1 MDYVEKLL
9 GANETITFRTRRH
22 FFVIFG
28 AILKE
33 FLILLAC
40 AIAFVFLQT
49 WYTGN
54 PLLIYIGLGIIA
66 LWAVISALVDIV
78 RWQNDEF
85 VVTNR
90 RVIRAHGVFN
100 KHILDSSLNKINDVI
115 LQQSMLGRMF
125 NYGTIKILTATEEV
139 INLLDHIRNPI
150 GFKHAMLEAKSALEP
165 TAAAFAAPAA
175 AATATQLLEELEQ
188 LRARKM
194 ISDAE
199 YEEKRKEILRRM

>member
-1 MDYVEKLL
+1 MDYIEKLL
-9 GANETITFRTRRH
+9 GANENITFRTHRH

-33 FLILLAC
+33 FLISLAC
-40 AIAFVFLQT
+40 AIAFVFVGN

-54 PLLIYIGLGIIA
+54 PFFFYIGIGA
-66 LWAVISALVDIV
+66 LAAWALISALVDIV
-78 RWQNDEF
+78 RWKNDEF

-90 RVIRAHGVFN
+90 RVIRTSGVFSKN
-100 KHILDSSLNKINDVI
+100 ILDSSLNKINDVV
-115 LQQSMLGRMF
+115 LQQSWSGRIF

-150 GFKHAMLEAKSALEP
+150 GFKHAMLESKSLMEP
-165 TAAAFAAPAA
+165 VGTPQGFAAPVSAI
-175 AATATQLLEELEQ
+175 QLLEELEQ

-194 ISDAE
+194 VSDAE
-199 YEEKRKEILRRM
+199 YEEKRKEILKRM

>member
-1 MDYVEKLL
+1 MDYVDKLL
-9 GANETITFRTRRH
+9 GSSETITFRTHRH

-40 AIAFVFLQT
+40 GVAFVFVNN

-54 PLLIYIGLGIIA
+54 PLFFYIGIAALA

-78 RWQNDEF
+78 RWKNDEF

-90 RVIRAHGVFN
+90 RVIRTSGVFSKN
-100 KHILDSSLNKINDVI
+100 ILDSSLNKINDVI
-115 LQQSMLGRMF
+115 LQQSWFGRLF

-139 INLLDHIRNPI
+139 INLLDNIRNPI
-150 GFKHAMLEAKSALEP
+150 GFKHAMLESKSLMEP
-165 TAAAFAAPAA
+165 VGVPQGFAAPAS
-175 AATATQLLEELEQ
+175 ATQLLEELEQ

-194 ISDAE
+194 ISDTE
-199 YEEKRKEILRRM
+199 YEEKRKEILKRM

>member
-9 GANETITFRTRRH
+9 GANENITFRTRRH

-40 AIAFVFLQT
+40 AIAFVTVQA
-49 WYTGN
+49 WYSGN
-54 PLLIYIGLGIIA
+54 PLFIYIGLGVIA
-66 LWAVISALVDIV
+66 LWALISALVDII

-85 VVTNR
+85 IVTNR
-90 RVIRAHGVFN
+90 RVIRVSGVFN

-115 LQQSMLGRMF
+115 LQQSWFGRLF

-139 INLLDHIRNPI
+139 INLLDLIQNPI
-150 GFKHAMLEAKSALEP
+150 GFKQAMLESKSLLEP
-165 TAAAFAAPAA
+165 TGPHAV
-175 AATATQLLEELEQ
+175 AATRSATELLEELEQ
-188 LRARKM
+188 LRARQM

-199 YEEKRKEILRRM
+199 YQEKRKEILKRM

>member
-9 GANETITFRTRRH
+9 GTNENIIFRTRRH

-28 AILKE
+28 ALLKE

-40 AIAFVFLQT
+40 AIAFVFLQN

-54 PLLIYIGLGIIA
+54 PMFLHIGIGVLA
-66 LWAVISALVDIV
+66 LWAVISAIVDIV

-90 RVIRAHGVFN
+90 RVIRASGVFN
-100 KHILDSSLNKINDVI
+100 KNILDSSLSKINDVI
-115 LQQSMLGRMF
+115 LQQSMMGRMF
-125 NYGTIKILTATEEV
+125 KYGTIKILTATEEV

-150 GFKHAMLEAKSALEP
+150 GFKHAMLEAKSLLEP
-165 TAAAFAAPAA
+165 TAAAFTAPVS
-175 AATATQLLEELEQ
+175 ATQLLEELEQ
-188 LRARKM
+188 LRSRKM

-199 YEEKRKEILRRM
+199 YEEKRKEILKRM

>member
-9 GANETITFRTRRH
+9 GTNEKITFRTRRH

-28 AILKE
+28 ALLKE

-40 AIAFVFLQT
+40 GVAFVFLQN
-49 WYTGN
+49 WYSGN
-54 PLLIYIGLGIIA
+54 PLIIYIGLGILA
-66 LWAVISALVDIV
+66 LWAVISALVDII

-90 RVIRAHGVFN
+90 RVIRASGVFN
-100 KHILDSSLNKINDVI
+100 KNILDSSLSKINDVV
-115 LQQSMLGRMF
+115 LQQSMMGRIF

-139 INLLDHIRNPI
+139 INLLDDIRSPI
-150 GFKHAMLEAKSALEP
+150 GFKHAMLEAKSMLEP
-165 TAAAFAAPAA
+165 TAAAFTAPVS
-175 AATATQLLEELEQ
+175 ATQLLEELDQ
-188 LRARKM
+188 LRSRNM

-199 YEEKRKEILRRM
+199 YEEKRKEILKRM